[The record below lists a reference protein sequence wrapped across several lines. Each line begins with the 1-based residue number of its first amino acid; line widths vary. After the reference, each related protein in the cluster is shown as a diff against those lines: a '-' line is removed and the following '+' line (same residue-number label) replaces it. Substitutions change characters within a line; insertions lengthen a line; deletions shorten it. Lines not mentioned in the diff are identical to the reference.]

1 LNPIAQR
8 VAQNDA
14 TFREAN
20 ERIERVAEDAGVELV
35 PFICECADER
45 CTDLVTLSLDQYE
58 HVRRDSKLFLNV
70 PGHEASAM
78 GWAEVVERHEGFVV
92 VAKVGEAAELAEDLD
107 ARQAS
112 E

>member
-14 TFREAN
+14 LFREAN
-20 ERIERVAEDAGVELV
+20 ERIERVAGEAGVELV

-45 CTDLVTLSLDQYE
+45 CTELVTLTLDQYE
-58 HVRRDSKLFLNV
+58 DVRRDSKLFLNV

-78 GWAEVVERHEGFVV
+78 GWAQVVERHDAYVV
-92 VAKVGEAAELAEDLD
+92 VAKVGEAGELAEDLD